1 MSKYNIVVH
10 SIVKTSSS
18 SFTGTFS
25 LTDNEITVNGRTV
38 SATVTGA
45 VDSIQYNGVAIAKIR
60 GTQGTRLGV
69 PTPGKIGDQDVSVV
83 WLQGHRG
90 SVAAAFAALWTKIQ
104 ATGETEIKDVA
115 NPSGRGRSAV
125 TFTAAPAVDDTKVKE
140 LEAKLEAAAANQ
152 AEANARAERLELM
165 LLQLMERMTP
175 PAAAPTAD
183 AKATTGTKAK

>member
-1 MSKYNIVVH
+1 MSKYNIVVKNV
-10 SIVKTSSS
+10 VKTSATSY
-18 SFTGTFS
+18 TGTFS
-25 LTDNEITVNGRTV
+25 LTDNEHIINGRTV
-38 SATVTGA
+38 AATVIGA
-45 VDSIQYNGVAIAKIR
+45 VDTIQYNGATIAKIR

-69 PTPGKIGDQDVSVV
+69 PTAGKIGDQDVSVV

-125 TFTAAPAVDDTKVKE
+125 TFTAAPAVDDTKVRE
-140 LEAKLEAAAANQ
+140 LEAKLEAAAVAQ
-152 AEANARAERLELM
+152 AEANARAQRMEELM
-165 LLQLMERMTP
+165 LQLMERMTP